1 MGWLEGAG
9 GLQKKSSEAD
19 GRQVSDPRAQEKQG
33 LVKGS
38 LQELLK
44 DCKKVHKERHQCL
57 LLL

>member
-9 GLQKKSSEAD
+9 CLLKKSGEAD
-19 GRQVSDPRAQEKQG
+19 GRQVSDLGAQEKQG

-38 LQELLK
+38 LQEPLK
-44 DCKKVHKERHQCL
+44 DYKKVHKERHQCL